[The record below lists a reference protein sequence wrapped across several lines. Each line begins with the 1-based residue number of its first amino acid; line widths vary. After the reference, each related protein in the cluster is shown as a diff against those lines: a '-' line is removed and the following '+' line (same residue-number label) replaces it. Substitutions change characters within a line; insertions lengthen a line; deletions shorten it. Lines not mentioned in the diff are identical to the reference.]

1 MIAPLSLAVVAE
13 TLGALLQ
20 QGDASFTRVT
30 TDSRQLQPGDLFVA
44 LRGANFDGH
53 DFLCAAAEAGAC
65 GLVVEKFDA
74 TLALPQLIVQDT
86 LIALG
91 QIAALNRRAFAHPL
105 IAITGSSGK
114 TTVKTMVA
122 DILRERSSVL
132 VTQGN
137 FNNHIGVPLT
147 LLQIAREHEFAVIEM
162 GASSIGEIGYLCTLA
177 QPDVA
182 LVNNVMPAHIAGFGS
197 LEGVALAKGEI
208 YLGLAAQGTAVV
220 NIDDAFAPQWL
231 AQLQQQSVIKVS
243 LSDSSADCFAR
254 DITPAAEGTGFTLV
268 VQENTIAIHLP
279 TPGEHNVR
287 NALAA
292 AACAFAVGA
301 NLSEIKRGLENFVP
315 VSGRLSRRRARCG
328 ALVIDD
334 SYNAN
339 PGSVRA
345 AINVLAVQPG
355 QKILVLG
362 DMGELG
368 EHAESM
374 HAEVG
379 HFAKTQQVD
388 RLLTVG
394 SLSRHASE
402 AFGESAQ
409 HFATHAALMPIL
421 NTLIDEQTTV
431 LIKGSRSA
439 KMDVIVRELCEVSS
453 HSTGEQH

>member
-1 MIAPLSLAVVAE
+1 MIAPLSLAAVAA

-20 QGDASFTRVT
+20 QGDARFTRVA

-53 DFLCAAAEAGAC
+53 DFLHTAANAGAC
-65 GLVVEKFDA
+65 GLVVEEFDA
-74 TLALPQLIVQDT
+74 SLSLPQLVVRDT
-86 LIALG
+86 LLALG
-91 QIAALNRRAFAHPL
+91 QIARLNRDAFAYPL

-122 DILRERSSVL
+122 DILRECGSVL
-132 VTQGN
+132 MTQGN

-147 LLQIAREHEFAVIEM
+147 LLQIARDHTFAVIEM

-177 QPDVA
+177 KPDVA

-197 LEGVALAKGEI
+197 LENVALAKGEI
-208 YLGLAAQGTAVV
+208 YLGLAAQGTAVI

-231 AQLQQQSVIKVS
+231 ALIKQQTMITVS
-243 LSDSSADCFAR
+243 LTNASADCFAR
-254 DITPAAEGTGFTLV
+254 NISATAECTSFTLV
-268 VQENTIAIHLP
+268 VQQDAIDINLP
-279 TPGEHNVR
+279 TPGEHNIR

-301 NLSEIKRGLENFVP
+301 SLTHIKQGLEKFVP
-315 VSGRLSRRRARCG
+315 VSGRLSRQHTPDG

-345 AINVLAVQPG
+345 AIQVLATQPG
-355 QKILVLG
+355 QKVLVLG

-368 EHAESM
+368 EHAELL
-374 HAEVG
+374 HAEIG
-379 HFAKTQQVD
+379 RFAKAQQIH

-402 AFGESAQ
+402 AFGENGQ
-409 HFATHAALMPIL
+409 HFATQAELMQVLNALIEKQM
-421 NTLIDEQTTV
+421 TL

-453 HSTGEQH
+453 HSTGEQP

>member
-1 MIAPLSLAVVAE
+1 MIAPLSLAAVAA

-20 QGDASFTRVT
+20 QGDARFTRVA

-53 DFLCAAAEAGAC
+53 DFLHTAANAGAC
-65 GLVVEKFDA
+65 GLVVEEFDA
-74 TLALPQLIVQDT
+74 SLSLPQLVVRDT
-86 LIALG
+86 LLALG
-91 QIAALNRRAFAHPL
+91 QIARLNRDAFAHPL

-122 DILRERSSVL
+122 DILRECGSVL
-132 VTQGN
+132 MTQGN

-147 LLQIAREHEFAVIEM
+147 LLQIARDHEFAVIEM

-177 QPDVA
+177 KPDVA

-197 LEGVALAKGEI
+197 LENVALAKGEI
-208 YLGLAAQGTAVV
+208 YLGLAAQGTAVI

-231 AQLQQQSVIKVS
+231 AQMQQQTVITVS
-243 LSDSSADCFAR
+243 LTDASADCFAR
-254 DITPAAEGTGFTLV
+254 NISATAECTSFTLV
-268 VQENTIAIHLP
+268 VQQDAIDINLP
-279 TPGEHNVR
+279 APGEHNIR

-301 NLSEIKRGLENFVP
+301 SLSHIKQGLEKFVP
-315 VSGRLSRRRARCG
+315 VSGRLSRQHTPGG

-345 AINVLAVQPG
+345 AIQVLAAQPG
-355 QKILVLG
+355 QKVLVLG

-368 EHAESM
+368 EHAELL
-374 HAEVG
+374 HAEIG
-379 HFAKTQQVD
+379 RFAQAQQIH

-402 AFGESAQ
+402 AFGESGQ
-409 HFATHAALMPIL
+409 HFASQAELMQVL
-421 NTLIDEQTTV
+421 NTLVDKHTTL

-453 HSTGEQH
+453 HSTGEQP